1 MHEYPKEEEEEEGE
15 VYEDDEVGEGTVQDN
30 NSITPEYDAETQRL
44 IELANEARNA
54 LSEVERTVREVEQEI
69 KEIDDQNSK
78 DYGPN
83 DEYATLEGECYKFE
97 DREYVYTLCP
107 FERAS
112 QQGRGGG
119 SETTLGRW
127 DQWLHEGDRKY
138 TKQKYAHGA
147 SCWNGPQRSA
157 IVHLKC
163 ALESRITSVS
173 EPNRCEY
180 FFDFETPAACDEEA
194 FYADEQRLRDE
205 L

>member
-1 MHEYPKEEEEEEGE
+1 MHEYPKEEEEEEE

-30 NSITPEYDAETQRL
+30 NSPTPEYDAETQRL

-54 LSEVERTVREVEQEI
+54 LSEVDRTVREIEQEI

-157 IVHLKC
+157 IIHLKC

>member
-1 MHEYPKEEEEEEGE
+1 MHEYPKEEEEEEE

-30 NSITPEYDAETQRL
+30 NSPTPEYDAETQRL

-54 LSEVERTVREVEQEI
+54 LSEVERTVREIEQEI

-180 FFDFETPAACDEEA
+180 FFEFETPAACDEEA